1 MADKKETKSAATPAQ
16 QPKSKESFTGVG
28 DGTSLR
34 SRTSTWFECKVR
46 YMKTTEDGS
55 DKTVTEL
62 YTVDALSFTEAEA
75 SIIEEMAPYVSGE
88 LKVANIN
95 RANYGEI
102 FFSGVDEGDDL
113 WFKARLAFIT
123 IDEKTN
129 KEKRSYYNYL
139 VQAKSIERARRYV
152 DEVMDRTM
160 IDYEVKSLSETKI
173 MDVFEHK
180 APVKKEDSNQEPDQK
195 SDEESEK

>member
-1 MADKKETKSAATPAQ
+1 MTDKKETN
-16 QPKSKESFTGVG
+16 
-28 DGTSLR
+28 SLR

-46 YMKTTEDGS
+46 YMKTMEDGS
-55 DKTVTEL
+55 EKTVTEL

-102 FFSGVDEGDDL
+102 FFSDVDDDL

-123 IDEKTN
+123 IDEKTQ

-152 DEVMDRTM
+152 DEVMGRTM

-180 APVKKEDSNQEPDQK
+180 APVKKEDSDQEPGQK

>member
-1 MADKKETKSAATPAQ
+1 MTDKKKTN
-16 QPKSKESFTGVG
+16 
-28 DGTSLR
+28 SLR

-46 YMKTTEDGS
+46 YMKTMEDGS
-55 DKTVTEL
+55 EKTVTEL

-75 SIIEEMAPYVSGE
+75 SIIEEMALYVSGE

-95 RANYGEI
+95 RANHGE
-102 FFSGVDEGDDL
+102 
-113 WFKARLAFIT
+113 
-123 IDEKTN
+123 TN

-139 VQAKSIERARRYV
+139 VQAKSIERARRYI
-152 DEVMDRTM
+152 DEVMGKTM

-180 APVKKEDSNQEPDQK
+180 APVKKEDSDQK

>member
-1 MADKKETKSAATPAQ
+1 MTDKKETNT
-16 QPKSKESFTGVG
+16 
-28 DGTSLR
+28 LR

-46 YMKTTEDGS
+46 YMKTMEDGS
-55 DKTVTEL
+55 EKTVTEF

-75 SIIEEMAPYVSGE
+75 SIIEEMEHYVSGE
-88 LKVANIN
+88 LKVANITP
-95 RANYGEI
+95 ANYGEI
-102 FFSGVDEGDDL
+102 FFSDVDDDDL

-152 DEVMDRTM
+152 DEVMGKTM

-180 APVKKEDSNQEPDQK
+180 APVKKEDSDQEPDQK

>member
-1 MADKKETKSAATPAQ
+1 MTDKKETI
-16 QPKSKESFTGVG
+16 
-28 DGTSLR
+28 SLR
-34 SRTSTWFECKVR
+34 SRISTWFECKVR
-46 YMKTTEDGS
+46 YMKTMEDGS
-55 DKTVTEL
+55 EKIVTEL

-88 LKVANIN
+88 LKIANIN
-95 RANYGEI
+95 PANYGVI
-102 FFSGVDEGDDL
+102 FFSDVDEDDL

-123 IDEKTN
+123 IDEKSY

-139 VQAKSIERARRYV
+139 VQAKSLDRAKRYV
-152 DEVMDRTM
+152 GEVIDRTM
-160 IDYEVKSLSETKI
+160 IDYDVKSLSETKI

-180 APVKKEDSNQEPDQK
+180 APVKKEDSDKK

>member
-1 MADKKETKSAATPAQ
+1 MTDKKETKNAAKPAAQ

-28 DGTSLR
+28 NGTSLR

-46 YMKTTEDGS
+46 YMKTMEDGS
-55 DKTVTEL
+55 EKVVTEL

-102 FFSGVDEGDDL
+102 FFSDVDDDDL

-123 IDEKTN
+123 IDEKTE
-129 KEKRSYYNYL
+129 KERRSYYNYL
-139 VQAKSIERARRYV
+139 VQAKSIERARRYI
-152 DEVMDRTM
+152 DEVMGKTM

-180 APVKKEDSNQEPDQK
+180 VPVKKEDSDQEPDQK
-195 SDEESEK
+195 SEK

>member
-1 MADKKETKSAATPAQ
+1 MTDKKETKNAATPAAQ

-46 YMKTTEDGS
+46 YEKTTEDGS

-123 IDEKTN
+123 IDEKTD

-152 DEVMDRTM
+152 DEVMGRTM

-180 APVKKEDSNQEPDQK
+180 APVKKEDSDQK

>member
-1 MADKKETKSAATPAQ
+1 MTDKKETNT
-16 QPKSKESFTGVG
+16 
-28 DGTSLR
+28 LR

-46 YMKTTEDGS
+46 YMKTMVFFNDTAATEI
-55 DKTVTEL
+55 

-102 FFSGVDEGDDL
+102 FFSDVDDDDL

-123 IDEKTN
+123 IDEKTE
-129 KEKRSYYNYL
+129 KEKRAYYNYL
-139 VQAKSIERARRYV
+139 VQAKSIERARRYI
-152 DEVMDRTM
+152 DEVMGKTM

-180 APVKKEDSNQEPDQK
+180 VPVKKEDSDQEPDHK

>member
-1 MADKKETKSAATPAQ
+1 MTDKKETKNAATPAQ

-46 YMKTTEDGS
+46 YEKTMEDGS
-55 DKTVTEL
+55 EKIVTEL
-62 YTVDALSFTEAEA
+62 YTVDA
-75 SIIEEMAPYVSGE
+75 
-88 LKVANIN
+88 
-95 RANYGEI
+95 
-102 FFSGVDEGDDL
+102 FFSDIDDDDL

-123 IDEKTN
+123 IDEKTD

-139 VQAKSIERARRYV
+139 VQAKSLDRAKRYV
-152 DEVMDRTM
+152 GEVMGRSM

-180 APVKKEDSNQEPDQK
+180 APVKKEDSDKK
-195 SDEESEK
+195 SDDKSEK